1 MERDHQ
7 SVGTALRDTLG
18 TTRESVKMWTSV
30 RWSRCALVVPTVRIL
45 PGHMTVKRLLSAE
58 LLWSEGCDECKS
70 GYRMEENIC
79 VGEWACAYSTMF
91 L

>member
-45 PGHMTVKRLLSAE
+45 PGHMTVKDSEDDRRELLSGRTDPTAAGRTTAS
-58 LLWSEGCDECKS
+58 LVS
-70 GYRMEENIC
+70 
-79 VGEWACAYSTMF
+79 
-91 L
+91 